1 MLFFCAIIRAMEK
14 KKADNQIKAEAKGE
28 GGLRRFPGE
37 EQREALEEIVEPL
50 LIWYG
55 RGQRVLP
62 WRSDPAPYAVW
73 VSEVMLQQTRVEAV
87 LPYFERF
94 MRALPTI
101 RDLAEAPEQV
111 LLKLW
116 EGLGYYNRVRSLQK
130 AAKIV
135 MERYGGVL
143 PGRAEDLILLPGI
156 GEYSAGAIASIAFGQ
171 RQPAVDGNV
180 LRVVSRYCGSRAD
193 ITRGKVRSAWARRL
207 MAVLPKERP
216 GDFNQALMELG
227 ATICLPNGAPLC
239 GACPIRSGCL
249 ALLRGETEKLPV
261 KAPKKK
267 RRMDKRTII
276 LLTADDKVLL
286 HKREKGGLLAGLIEL
301 PGADGHLTL
310 PEALLQASLWGAAV
324 GEAQA
329 LPAAR
334 HIFTHIEW
342 DMIGYRMRCS
352 HFEPPEGFL
361 WASRAQLDEVYA
373 LPSAFKQYRRALQE
387 D

>member
-1 MLFFCAIIRAMEK
+1 
-14 KKADNQIKAEAKGE
+14 
-28 GGLRRFPGE
+28 
-37 EQREALEEIVEPL
+37 
-50 LIWYG
+50 
-55 RGQRVLP
+55 
-62 WRSDPAPYAVW
+62 
-73 VSEVMLQQTRVEAV
+73 
-87 LPYFERF
+87 
-94 MRALPTI
+94 
-101 RDLAEAPEQV
+101 
-111 LLKLW
+111 
-116 EGLGYYNRVRSLQK
+116 
-130 AAKIV
+130 
-135 MERYGGVL
+135 
-143 PGRAEDLILLPGI
+143 
-156 GEYSAGAIASIAFGQ
+156 
-171 RQPAVDGNV
+171 
-180 LRVVSRYCGSRAD
+180 
-193 ITRGKVRSAWARRL
+193 
-207 MAVLPKERP
+207 
-216 GDFNQALMELG
+216 
-227 ATICLPNGAPLC
+227 
-239 GACPIRSGCL
+239 
-249 ALLRGETEKLPV
+249 
-261 KAPKKK
+261 
-267 RRMDKRTII
+267 